1 MSQHRGWRTVTGS
14 GSGASVALSALVLVT
29 VFIAM
34 ALPRASLGLRTTALQ
49 QVFGQL
55 EPSAKTMTASIDF
68 ETFAQ
73 TAGENP
79 IDDLASTRDVLAGQM
94 TSARVPIEPA
104 QAWTDVS
111 TGQLQTSGAT
121 PRAYYGASPP
131 VLQVVYRDALQRYAR
146 LRAGTWPATQTRS
159 GQTTTFQLAVTT
171 ATATRFGLRVGSRL
185 GIGQG
190 EYVAVSGIVSAVE
203 PGSAFWTQVPALLS
217 PFLTTTRSGGFW
229 TGEGFVGSA
238 ELPALMSGTAA
249 ANAQV
254 AWVYPLDTSR
264 VTADDAGAL
273 IAHINAAAG
282 QGETMFTGPAGT
294 GAGLTVS
301 SGVTQPVS
309 TFEATEQEVAGIL
322 SLLFVSLAVLGVVV
336 LLLCTQLVADRRSED
351 FAIMRARG
359 ATRLQLAWVAL
370 RAALLTAAPA
380 TLIAIGL
387 AIVVT
392 PGDGTT
398 LAWSLAIAT
407 GVAGLLGPA
416 VLAARRDPAVRRRR
430 LGGLQAR
437 RVAGLRRLVIE
448 LALTG
453 MAVAGLIVLRQQGLS
468 STGSINGLAS
478 AGPVLAAVPAAIIM
492 VRLCPI
498 GLLWLQRLSGRG
510 RGVIAFLGLAR
521 GQQRAASAVL
531 PVFALVLALALVTFG
546 GTVRAA
552 VSRGEQAASW
562 QLTGADA
569 VVGAPSSTIG
579 LTAPARQAMA
589 AVRGVERVAPVIELT
604 GYNGIYAADGTQI
617 NVAVVNPAAYAAVL
631 ARTPAPPFPAADL
644 ERPPSGNAVPVIA
657 SPGAAALLRASG
669 YVANVNGTVERV
681 SVKAELNST
690 PAAPAGEPF
699 MVLPL
704 WAAAGN
710 LPPTMLLASGPHID
724 QGALSAVVARTAP
737 GTSVTF
743 RSQVLAGLISAPLPR
758 ATYLAYAL
766 GSAAAALFSVLVVL
780 ISLLVGAR
788 TRELVDARLAT
799 MGLSAWQA
807 RRVGIVEAVPL
818 IVAAAIGG
826 VIAAIVLVP
835 LISPVLDLSVF
846 TGTAGSVQIRPDLP
860 SLAIGAAGLV
870 VLALGTLAVQ
880 AATARR
886 HGGGL
891 GGRAQGE
898 HSIGR
903 LTRVGE

>member
-1 MSQHRGWRTVTGS
+1 MIQHRGWRTVTGS
-14 GSGASVALSALVLVT
+14 GTGASLALSALVLVT

-34 ALPRASLGLRTTALQ
+34 ALPRASLGMRTSALQ
-49 QVFGQL
+49 QVLGQL

-79 IDDLASTRDVLAGQM
+79 IDDLASTRDVLASQM
-94 TSARVPIEPA
+94 MSARVPIEPA
-104 QAWTDVS
+104 AAWTNVN
-111 TGQLQTSGAT
+111 TAPLQTSGAA
-121 PRAYYGASPP
+121 PGAYYGSSPP
-131 VLQVVYRDALQRYAR
+131 ELQLVYRDALPRYAR
-146 LRAGTWPATQTRS
+146 LRAGTWPTTQTRN
-159 GQTTTFQLAVTT
+159 GRTTTFQLAITT
-171 ATATRFGLRVGSRL
+171 ATAARFGLRVGSRL
-185 GIGQG
+185 GVGQG
-190 EYVAVSGIVSAVE
+190 EYVVVSGIVSAAE

-217 PFLTTTRSGGFW
+217 PFLTTTRAGGFW
-229 TGEGFVGSA
+229 TGEGFVGSD
-238 ELPALMSGTAA
+238 ELPGLLSGTTA

-254 AWVYPLDTSR
+254 AWVYPLDTSG
-264 VTADDAGAL
+264 VTADDAGPL
-273 IAHINAAAG
+273 LAHISAAVG
-282 QGETMFTGPAGT
+282 QGETMFSGPAGT

-301 SGVTQPVS
+301 SGLTQPIS
-309 TFEATEQEVAGIL
+309 TFEATEQDVAGIL

-336 LLLCTQLVADRRSED
+336 LLLCTQLVTDRRSDD

-359 ATRLQLAWVAL
+359 ATWLQLAWVAL
-370 RAALLTAAPA
+370 RAGLLTAAPA
-380 TLIAIGL
+380 ALVAIAL

-416 VLAARRDPAVRRRR
+416 ALAAGRDPAARRGRR
-430 LGGLQAR
+430 GGLQAR
-437 RVAGLRRLVIE
+437 RVASLRRLVVE

-453 MAVAGLIVLRQQGLS
+453 VAVAGLIVLRQQGLS
-468 STGSINGLAS
+468 TGSTNGLAS

-498 GLLWLQRLSGRG
+498 AAGWLQRLSGRG
-510 RGVIAFLGLAR
+510 RGVIAFVGLAR

-531 PVFALVLALALVTFG
+531 PVFALVLALAVVTFG

-552 VSRGEQAASW
+552 VSRAEQAASW

-569 VVGAPSSTIG
+569 VVGSPSSTIG

-604 GYNGIYAADGTQI
+604 GYNGRYAANGTQI
-617 NVAVVNPAAYAAVL
+617 NVAVVNPFAYAAVL

-644 ERPPSGNAVPVIA
+644 ERPAAGNAVPVIA
-657 SPGAAALLRASG
+657 SPLAATLLRATG

-681 SVKAELNST
+681 AVKAELAST
-690 PAAPAGEPF
+690 PAAPVGEPF

-710 LPPTMLLASGPHID
+710 LPPTMLLASGPLID
-724 QGALSAVVARTAP
+724 QRALSTVVARAAP
-737 GTSVTF
+737 GASVTF
-743 RSQVLAGLISAPLPR
+743 RSQVLASLTSAPLPR
-758 ATYLAYAL
+758 AAYLAYAL

-780 ISLLVGAR
+780 ISLLLGAR

-807 RRVGIVEAVPL
+807 RRVGIIETAPL

-826 VIAAIVLVP
+826 VIAVIVLVP

-846 TGTAGSVQIRPDLP
+846 TGTAGSVQIRPDIP

-880 AATARR
+880 AAAAHRR
-886 HGGGL
+886 G
-891 GGRAQGE
+891 
-898 HSIGR
+898 IGR
-903 LTRVGE
+903 LIRVGE